1 MSIRHDPALDGRIP
15 PPPPRCGSTRREL
28 LALLASALGAVALP
42 GAARAQSGA
51 SVLKIIVGFPAG
63 AGVDLIARQI
73 AERLRGTY
81 APVVIIE
88 NKAGAGGRLA
98 IDALKQAPPDG
109 STIMM
114 TPASPLTLYPHIY
127 RKLTYDPVADLAPL
141 TTTHSLKMALIAGPG
156 NPASSLADYLV
167 WAKKDEKNGFY
178 ATPAPGSVPH
188 FIGVMLAK
196 ASGVKLAPVHYRGSA
211 PAWQDLLGSHV
222 PSYISPF
229 GNDAITRHKAGEAR
243 VLAITGTA
251 RSKALPDVPTFVE
264 AGFKD
269 LAIDEWFG
277 LFAPARTRPETLAAL
292 AQALR
297 VALQS
302 REFVEFLANYQSEPQ
317 ISTPAEFA
325 ARISSE
331 LDGWAPIVQASGF
344 TADE

>member
-1 MSIRHDPALDGRIP
+1 MIIEHDTQTRDGRT
-15 PPPPRCGSTRREL
+15 SAATRREL
-28 LALLASALGAVALP
+28 LASFVSAVGVAALP
-42 GAARAQSGA
+42 RAARAQGGPP
-51 SVLKIIVGFPAG
+51 VLKIIVGFPAG

-73 AERLRGTY
+73 AERLRSAY

-98 IDALKQAPPDG
+98 VEAIKQAPPDG
-109 STIMM
+109 AAIMM

-127 RKLTYDPVADLAPL
+127 RKLTYDPLTDLAPL

-156 NPASSLADYLV
+156 NPANTLADYLA

-178 ATPAPGSVPH
+178 ATPAAGSVPH
-188 FIGVMLAK
+188 FIGVMLAR

-229 GNDAITRHKAGEAR
+229 GNDAITRHKAGDAR
-243 VLAITGTA
+243 VLAITGTT
-251 RSKALPDVPTFVE
+251 RSKALPDVPTFAE

-269 LAIDEWFG
+269 LAIEEWFG
-277 LFAPARTRPETLAAL
+277 LFAPAKTRPETLAAL
-292 AQALR
+292 EQALR
-297 VALQS
+297 SALQS
-302 REFVEFLANYQSEPQ
+302 REFVEFLAGYQTEPQ
-317 ISTPAEFA
+317 ICTPAEFA
-325 ARISSE
+325 ARIRVE